1 MEDPVMQTKEMK
13 RVTYI
18 GLGMNVVLTATKA
31 VLGVIMNS
39 SSVIA
44 EVLASGVVLLSRQLI
59 LYQI

>member
-1 MEDPVMQTKEMK
+1 MQTKEMK